1 MKRDDLRAAAY
12 ARVSSEQQAKDNTIA
27 SQVEALRQR
36 IAQDGLT
43 LDQELCFID
52 EGWSGSTLIRPALER
67 LRDQAAAGAID
78 RLYVHSPDRLA
89 RKYAYQVLLVDE
101 LHRCGVAIV
110 FLNHDLGRSPEE
122 DLLLQVQGMIAEYER
137 AKILERSRRGKR
149 HAAQSGSVNVLSGA
163 PYGYRYIS
171 KHAGGGQARYQI
183 ILEEARVVTRVF
195 AWVGRERCSIGEVC
209 RRLKREGIC
218 TRTGKESW
226 DRTTVWG
233 MLRNAAYKGT
243 AAFGKTQ
250 VTEPRPRLRA
260 QRGRPEHPQRPKAT
274 ADTAPEDPIPILV
287 PAIIDEDGFA
297 AVQEQLAEN
306 RRRHRLSARGA
317 RYLLQG
323 LLVCKRCGSAFY
335 GKPVSRSSA
344 KGRKRDYAYYRC
356 VGTDAYRFG
365 GHRICWN
372 KQVRTDLLDAAV
384 WEDVRALL
392 ADPERIRVEY
402 ERRLDRKDCGESREA
417 KQLAALIQRV
427 KRGIARLID
436 AYEEGLLE
444 KTEFEP
450 RIRGARERL
459 EKLEAEERVQSDR
472 DAEEEALHV
481 VIGQLEEF
489 ARRVHDGLQGTDW
502 KTRREI
508 IRALVKR
515 VEVDEEE
522 VRVVYKVNPL
532 PFLEGPERG
541 RLQDCWGR
549 DDSSLRRPLLGPTHS
564 GSPVRVRLE
573 DGGFQPEADQPQDR
587 AVRDP
592 DLQAFEQR
600 IMRDRVEIRLQVRVV
615 HRRQPGGHV
624 LTDRVDRLMGVLART
639 EPIRAVQEVGL
650 KDRLED
656 QQHRRLNDP
665 VFDGGNT
672 QRSQPAVRF
681 RDGHAFDRLGP
692 VAFGA
697 EFFVQLVEED
707 GRARAIDDVLARD
720 AVHSRCSVVL
730 HHQPPRGRQHGARSH
745 NTVKQRGV

>member
-1 MKRDDLRAAAY
+1 MNSDVLRAAAY
-12 ARVSSEQQAKDNTIA
+12 ARVSSEQQAKDHTIA
-27 SQVEALRQR
+27 SQLEALRRR

-43 LDQELCFID
+43 LDQELCFSD

-89 RKYAYQVLLVDE
+89 RKYAYQVLLIDE

-163 PYGYRYIS
+163 PYGYRSIS
-171 KHAGGGQARYQI
+171 KHEGGGQARYQI
-183 ILEEARVVTRVF
+183 ILEEARVVAQIF

-209 RRLKREGIC
+209 RRLKCKGIC

-233 MLRNAAYKGT
+233 MLKNAASKGT
-243 AAFGKTQ
+243 AAFGTTQ
-250 VTEPRPRLRA
+250 VTEPRPQLRA

-274 ADTAPEDPIPILV
+274 ADTAPEDQIPILV
-287 PAIIDEDGFA
+287 PAILDEDVFA

-323 LLVCKRCGSAFY
+323 LLVCKRCGYAFY

-392 ADPERIRVEY
+392 ADPERIRVES
-402 ERRLDRKDCGESREA
+402 ERRLDRKDSGEGREA
-417 KQLAALIQRV
+417 KQLATLIQRV

-436 AYEEGLLE
+436 AYEEGLVE
-444 KTEFEP
+444 KAEFEP

-459 EKLEAEERVQSDR
+459 EKLEAEERAQNDR

-489 ARRVHDGLQGTDW
+489 ARRVHDGLQGTDR
-502 KTRREI
+502 KTRRAI

-549 DDSSLRRPLLGPTHS
+549 GFPLAGEHLPAGVLQTVTS
-564 GSPVRVRLE
+564 
-573 DGGFQPEADQPQDR
+573 QPR
-587 AVRDP
+587 
-592 DLQAFEQR
+592 
-600 IMRDRVEIRLQVRVV
+600 
-615 HRRQPGGHV
+615 RRQNG
-624 LTDRVDRLMGVLART
+624 
-639 EPIRAVQEVGL
+639 
-650 KDRLED
+650 
-656 QQHRRLNDP
+656 
-665 VFDGGNT
+665 
-672 QRSQPAVRF
+672 RS
-681 RDGHAFDRLGP
+681 
-692 VAFGA
+692 
-697 EFFVQLVEED
+697 
-707 GRARAIDDVLARD
+707 
-720 AVHSRCSVVL
+720 
-730 HHQPPRGRQHGARSH
+730 
-745 NTVKQRGV
+745 